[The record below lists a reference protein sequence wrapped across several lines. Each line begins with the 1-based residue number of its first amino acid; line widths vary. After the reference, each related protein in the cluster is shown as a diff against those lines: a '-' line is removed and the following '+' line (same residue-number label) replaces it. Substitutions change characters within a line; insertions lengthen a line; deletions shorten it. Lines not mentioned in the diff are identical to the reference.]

1 MGARFSHRK
10 AERPVLKEYLDLLEW
25 LLAMQSY
32 TEEQLSDAQ
41 RQIEKVR
48 YSRYREQSRQKR
60 LQERP

>member
-1 MGARFSHRK
+1 MGARFSCRK
-10 AERPVLKEYLDLLEW
+10 TERPILKEYPDLLEW

-32 TEEQLSDAQ
+32 TEEQLLDAQ

-48 YSRYREQSRQKR
+48 YSRYRELSRQKR